1 MVPGLFAHSERYS
14 LLYSSFEM
22 STKAEEYTGGGTW
35 HAWYLRWYLECM
47 VPGMVPG
54 MYVHSYVCYAWSTK
68 TVEYTRGGRW
78 DACTLTTDPEAIDW
92 CWGVHWTAWHVWLPK
107 RENVDIGKVTILSSG
122 TGTSVDINFL
132 S

>member
-14 LLYSSFEM
+14 LLYSSYEM

-68 TVEYTRGGRW
+68 TVEYVVPCGCIRLLQEKDRNK
-78 DACTLTTDPEAIDW
+78 
-92 CWGVHWTAWHVWLPK
+92 TAHK
-107 RENVDIGKVTILSSG
+107 CSS
-122 TGTSVDINFL
+122 L
-132 S
+132 